1 MPFGLSGAPATFQRM
16 MDQLTSDMGEFS
28 AAYMDDLVVY
38 SNTWEEHLQH
48 LKSTLQKL
56 QKAGLTAKPSKCQFA
71 CAECIYLG
79 HIVGG
84 GQVKPLPSKLQAVEN
99 FPRPKTKKEVGTFL
113 GLTGYYR
120 RFIKNYASISAT
132 LSDFTRAAQPNV
144 VRWTREAEEAF
155 HHLKQS
161 LCRSPVL
168 MVPDFDSPFLL
179 QTDASD
185 GVGGRL

>member
-16 MDQLTSDMGEFS
+16 MDQLTSDMVSGLVKQEFS
-28 AAYMDDLVVY
+28 AAYMDDLVV
-38 SNTWEEHLQH
+38 NTWEEHLQH

-99 FPRPKTKKEVGTFL
+99 FPRPKTKKEVRTFL
-113 GLTGYYR
+113 GFDWILHQ
-120 RFIKNYASISAT
+120 NYASISIGM
-132 LSDFTRAAQPNV
+132 
-144 VRWTREAEEAF
+144 
-155 HHLKQS
+155 
-161 LCRSPVL
+161 C
-168 MVPDFDSPFLL
+168 
-179 QTDASD
+179 
-185 GVGGRL
+185 